1 MNPDTRNTVLTYHK
15 AIRHLGITPAEAAL
29 LVAVAHGDGPS
40 LGDVAELLDVSAPVV
55 SKTKKGLRSGLLVE
69 DQADGRTL
77 RLRLTD
83 QGRGYLDR
91 LAGIGP
97 ADDDEED
104 DL

>member
-15 AIRHLGITPAEAAL
+15 AVRHLGITPAEAAL

-40 LGDVAELLDVSAPVV
+40 LNDVAEILEVSAPVV
-55 SKTKKGLRSGLLVE
+55 SKTKKKLRSGLLVE

-77 RLRLTD
+77 RLRLTA
-83 QGRGYLDR
+83 QGRGYVDR
-91 LAGIGP
+91 LAGIGAP
-97 ADDDEED
+97 DDED